1 MGDFEI
7 ELDDQTEPDYDIDP
21 NFAENL
27 VDVIRSEMVGNESQF
42 LALNAAYASGL
53 SRRPDE
59 YLQIIVRGKSGEGKT
74 ELKQNVD
81 KLYPNHWLLRVGS
94 TSDMG
99 LVDSGDIWDGS
110 YIGAF
115 AEFQQM
121 QGKMLEM
128 VKSCV
133 DSDHNV
139 VTPNGLVN
147 IRKVNVG
154 DEVLSWNPDTQEI
167 EVKEVEET
175 HHYPDYDGEIM
186 DVDTRDI
193 ALSVTD
199 NHRVPASIGG
209 RGGDFEELTVDE
221 VADFSQFQF
230 PSGKNGLKPAS
241 GGDVWTIDLHEESN
255 VETEV
260 DIKHLDDGTAQPVVR
275 YAKAKHSWVP
285 RYIDTDDFA
294 HLCAW
299 YITEGSAY
307 AVPDGEIGGSN
318 ITITQGVESSYHDD
332 ISDAF
337 DRCGLLPTTRVQEA
351 TTDKRSS
358 RNSDL
363 HQNKKTYRVTN
374 TVIHDVLT
382 SLCGLGSE
390 SKQIPE
396 FIFDQPLSVRQS
408 FRKELMKGDGDERDT
423 SHRYTTVSEN
433 LRDDLI
439 RLGFQNGITANY
451 TTEERENENW
461 NDCYRVRFNTD
472 WQNVNED
479 HCEWRTVE
487 DGVYCLTV
495 EDNGS
500 FITGRDGKFS
510 ITYNSA
516 GDDADEDGV
525 GFSHTRN
532 VDDGDGG
539 READEIE
546 KQAMPTVFLF
556 ADENNAEIPKELQTR
571 QMVIRVESDKGLN
584 KAVAKTMFDHR
595 EVRVDN
601 RDYEYNFNFEDGVQ
615 AVKNHISNIPKPL
628 DPLWDQDP
636 KQYSYPVVIPY
647 DESVEW
653 PINSHPDIDS
663 YGWDVFEVV
672 QDILNYEKTE
682 SKRGAKAIANHI
694 RGQTRLN
701 YHNRDT
707 MDINGVTH
715 YVADPQDVANVLAY
729 RDLLL
734 AVTHDMNEQKLAVI
748 DALTDEN
755 NGVGGV
761 GPNGGLQAPH
771 KDIREYIQDYA
782 DITEVSKAQLTGHGR
797 QSNGVLE
804 DMEQDYLIEVH
815 ENEGENGAHLYE
827 FLGGSTFGHPNLDI
841 YAELFEHCR
850 DPIRDQPIAQTVSEF
865 KDSLSVTTT
874 DDLLSDDPID
884 SVVSES
890 TEDNTDDAKDDLS
903 AFGGGSDESTTEFDE
918 VDEAVHERLCDTLDD
933 NRITVE
939 DIDALKTTHLLGA
952 SPVEM
957 YTDDAGF
964 NFIRA
969 ERAAENADT
978 NGTIFDP
985 DNPMWGDLSDGQV
998 LSRIENSI
1006 AKLRSEDIFEIHDD
1020 GDDIK
1025 YIVVH
1030 DI

>member
-7 ELDDQTEPDYDIDP
+7 QLDDQTAPSYDIAD

-27 VDVIRSEMVGNESQF
+27 VDVIRSEMVGNESQY

-99 LVDSGDIWDGS
+99 LVDSGDIWDGA

-128 VKSCV
+128 VKS
-133 DSDHNV
+133 
-139 VTPNGLVN
+139 
-147 IRKVNVG
+147 
-154 DEVLSWNPDTQEI
+154 
-167 EVKEVEET
+167 
-175 HHYPDYDGEIM
+175 
-186 DVDTRDI
+186 
-193 ALSVTD
+193 
-199 NHRVPASIGG
+199 
-209 RGGDFEELTVDE
+209 
-221 VADFSQFQF
+221 
-230 PSGKNGLKPAS
+230 
-241 GGDVWTIDLHEESN
+241 
-255 VETEV
+255 
-260 DIKHLDDGTAQPVVR
+260 
-275 YAKAKHSWVP
+275 
-285 RYIDTDDFA
+285 
-294 HLCAW
+294 
-299 YITEGSAY
+299 
-307 AVPDGEIGGSN
+307 
-318 ITITQGVESSYHDD
+318 
-332 ISDAF
+332 
-337 DRCGLLPTTRVQEA
+337 
-351 TTDKRSS
+351 
-358 RNSDL
+358 
-363 HQNKKTYRVTN
+363 
-374 TVIHDVLT
+374 
-382 SLCGLGSE
+382 
-390 SKQIPE
+390 
-396 FIFDQPLSVRQS
+396 
-408 FRKELMKGDGDERDT
+408 
-423 SHRYTTVSEN
+423 
-433 LRDDLI
+433 
-439 RLGFQNGITANY
+439 
-451 TTEERENENW
+451 
-461 NDCYRVRFNTD
+461 
-472 WQNVNED
+472 
-479 HCEWRTVE
+479 
-487 DGVYCLTV
+487 
-495 EDNGS
+495 
-500 FITGRDGKFS
+500 
-510 ITYNSA
+510 SA
-516 GDDADEDGV
+516 GDDADEEGV

-647 DESVEW
+647 DEGIEW

-748 DALTDEN
+748 DALTDED

-797 QSNGVLE
+797 QSNGILE

-841 YAELFEHCR
+841 YRELFEHCT
-850 DPIRDQPIAQTVSEF
+850 DPIRDQPIAQTVGEF

-918 VDEAVHERLCDTLDD
+918 VDGAVHERLCDTLDD

-985 DNPMWGDLSDGQV
+985 DDPMWGDLSDGQV

-1020 GDDIK
+1020 GDNTK

-1030 DI
+1030 DIE

>member
-7 ELDDQTEPDYDIDP
+7 ELDDKTAPDYAISD

-27 VDVIRSEMVGNESQF
+27 VDYSRSEFVGNEGQF

-81 KLYPNHWLLRVGS
+81 KIYPNHWLLRVGS

-99 LVDSGDIWDGS
+99 LVDSGDIWDGA

-175 HHYPDYDGEIM
+175 HAYEGSYPMVEVKNQHVHKNVTTDHDFWLTRGDGYVKEQSFEATEKSSFRFPHGDGISETEGDGIGEIDILDHYDGEYEI
-186 DVDTRDI
+186 VD
-193 ALSVTD
+193 
-199 NHRVPASIGG
+199 
-209 RGGDFEELTVDE
+209 
-221 VADFSQFQF
+221 
-230 PSGKNGLKPAS
+230 SG
-241 GGDVWTIDLHEESN
+241 
-255 VETEV
+255 
-260 DIKHLDDGTAQPVVR
+260 VR
-275 YAKAKHSWVP
+275 HPDPQHSTVP
-285 RYIDTDDFA
+285 RYYDGETFLQ
-294 HLCAW
+294 LCAW
-299 YITEGSAY
+299 IATEGS
-307 AVPDGEIGGSN
+307 
-318 ITITQGVESSYHDD
+318 VESRETASSDSVRIAQQDTTEIEKLCDSLDIPYKTYSQTKRDNYDD
-332 ISDAF
+332 VGIVRINNTVFEKAIENLVGKGSHNSHLPDF
-337 DRCGLLPTTRVQEA
+337 YLETEDRVGLLET
-351 TTDKRSS
+351 
-358 RNSDL
+358 
-363 HQNKKTYRVTN
+363 
-374 TVIHDVLT
+374 
-382 SLCGLGSE
+382 
-390 SKQIPE
+390 
-396 FIFDQPLSVRQS
+396 
-408 FRKELMKGDGDERDT
+408 LMIAEGNGKDT
-423 SHRYTTVSEN
+423 FSTVSERLTGQVVSLAWMCGFTPKVSPN
-433 LRDDLI
+433 GSGVNRVLI
-439 RLGFQNGITANY
+439 K
-451 TTEERENENW
+451 ENKQTVDTKPSTSDVSYNW
-461 NDCYRVRFNTD
+461 TD
-472 WQNVNED
+472 
-479 HCEWRTVE
+479 

-495 EDNGS
+495 EDNNT
-500 FITGRDGKFS
+500 FIAGKNGKFS
-510 ITYNSA
+510 VTGNSA

-584 KAVAKTMFDHR
+584 KAVAKTMFDHN

-601 RDYEYNFNFEDGVQ
+601 REYEYNFNFEDGVQ

-636 KQYSYPVVIPY
+636 KQYAYPVLIPY
-647 DESVEW
+647 DEDIEW
-653 PINSHPDIDS
+653 PINSHPEIDS
-663 YGWDVFEVV
+663 MGWNVFKVV
-672 QDILNYEKTE
+672 EDILNYEKTE

-694 RGQTRLN
+694 RGHTRLN

-715 YVADPQDVANVLAY
+715 YVADPQDVANVLSY

-734 AVTHDMNEQKLAVI
+734 AITHDMNEQKLAVI
-748 DALTDEN
+748 DALTDEE

-782 DITEVSKAQLTGHGR
+782 DITEVSKSQLTGHGR
-797 QSNGVLE
+797 QSNGILE

-815 ENEGENGAHLYE
+815 EGEGENGAHLYE

-841 YAELFEHCR
+841 YSELFEHCT
-850 DPIRDQPIAQTVSEF
+850 DPIRDQPIADTVAEF
-865 KDSLSVTTT
+865 KASLSVKTT
-874 DDLLSDDPID
+874 DELLSDDPMNSIVGGGD
-884 SVVSES
+884 DTESS
-890 TEDNTDDAKDDLS
+890 TEGDKDDLS
-903 AFGGGSDESTTEFDE
+903 AFGGGSDESTVEYDK
-918 VDEAVHERLCDTLDD
+918 VDEAVHERLKETLDD
-933 NRITVE
+933 NRITTE

-952 SPVEM
+952 SPTEM

-964 NFIRA
+964 NYIRA
-969 ERAAENADT
+969 ERPAENVDKA
-978 NGTIFDP
+978 GTIFDP
-985 DNPMWGDLSDGQV
+985 NDPMWPDLSDGQV

-1006 AKLRSEDIFEIHDD
+1006 AKLRSNEIFEIHDD
-1020 GDDIK
+1020 EDGVK
-1025 YIVVH
+1025 YLVVH
-1030 DI
+1030 DIE

>member
-7 ELDDQTEPDYDIDP
+7 QLDDQTAPSYDIAD

-27 VDVIRSEMVGNESQF
+27 VDVIRSEMVGNESQY

-99 LVDSGDIWDGS
+99 LVDSGDIWDGA

-128 VKSCV
+128 VKS
-133 DSDHNV
+133 
-139 VTPNGLVN
+139 
-147 IRKVNVG
+147 
-154 DEVLSWNPDTQEI
+154 
-167 EVKEVEET
+167 
-175 HHYPDYDGEIM
+175 
-186 DVDTRDI
+186 
-193 ALSVTD
+193 
-199 NHRVPASIGG
+199 
-209 RGGDFEELTVDE
+209 
-221 VADFSQFQF
+221 
-230 PSGKNGLKPAS
+230 
-241 GGDVWTIDLHEESN
+241 
-255 VETEV
+255 
-260 DIKHLDDGTAQPVVR
+260 
-275 YAKAKHSWVP
+275 
-285 RYIDTDDFA
+285 
-294 HLCAW
+294 
-299 YITEGSAY
+299 
-307 AVPDGEIGGSN
+307 
-318 ITITQGVESSYHDD
+318 
-332 ISDAF
+332 
-337 DRCGLLPTTRVQEA
+337 
-351 TTDKRSS
+351 
-358 RNSDL
+358 
-363 HQNKKTYRVTN
+363 
-374 TVIHDVLT
+374 
-382 SLCGLGSE
+382 
-390 SKQIPE
+390 
-396 FIFDQPLSVRQS
+396 
-408 FRKELMKGDGDERDT
+408 
-423 SHRYTTVSEN
+423 
-433 LRDDLI
+433 
-439 RLGFQNGITANY
+439 
-451 TTEERENENW
+451 
-461 NDCYRVRFNTD
+461 
-472 WQNVNED
+472 
-479 HCEWRTVE
+479 
-487 DGVYCLTV
+487 
-495 EDNGS
+495 
-500 FITGRDGKFS
+500 
-510 ITYNSA
+510 SA
-516 GDDADEDGV
+516 GDDADEEGV

-647 DESVEW
+647 DEGIEW

-748 DALTDEN
+748 DALTDED

-797 QSNGVLE
+797 QSNGILE

-841 YAELFEHCR
+841 YRELFEHCT
-850 DPIRDQPIAQTVSEF
+850 DPIRDQPIAQTVGEF

-985 DNPMWGDLSDGQV
+985 DDPMWGDLSDGQV

-1020 GDDIK
+1020 GDNTK

-1030 DI
+1030 DIE

>member
-1 MGDFEI
+1 MADFEI
-7 ELDDQTEPDYDIDP
+7 ELDDQTAPSYDIAD

-27 VDVIRSEMVGNESQF
+27 VDYSRSQFVGNEGQF

-99 LVDSGDIWDGS
+99 LVDSGDIWDGA

-128 VKSCV
+128 VKS
-133 DSDHNV
+133 
-139 VTPNGLVN
+139 
-147 IRKVNVG
+147 
-154 DEVLSWNPDTQEI
+154 
-167 EVKEVEET
+167 
-175 HHYPDYDGEIM
+175 
-186 DVDTRDI
+186 
-193 ALSVTD
+193 
-199 NHRVPASIGG
+199 
-209 RGGDFEELTVDE
+209 
-221 VADFSQFQF
+221 
-230 PSGKNGLKPAS
+230 
-241 GGDVWTIDLHEESN
+241 
-255 VETEV
+255 
-260 DIKHLDDGTAQPVVR
+260 
-275 YAKAKHSWVP
+275 
-285 RYIDTDDFA
+285 
-294 HLCAW
+294 
-299 YITEGSAY
+299 
-307 AVPDGEIGGSN
+307 
-318 ITITQGVESSYHDD
+318 
-332 ISDAF
+332 
-337 DRCGLLPTTRVQEA
+337 
-351 TTDKRSS
+351 
-358 RNSDL
+358 
-363 HQNKKTYRVTN
+363 
-374 TVIHDVLT
+374 
-382 SLCGLGSE
+382 
-390 SKQIPE
+390 
-396 FIFDQPLSVRQS
+396 
-408 FRKELMKGDGDERDT
+408 
-423 SHRYTTVSEN
+423 
-433 LRDDLI
+433 
-439 RLGFQNGITANY
+439 
-451 TTEERENENW
+451 
-461 NDCYRVRFNTD
+461 
-472 WQNVNED
+472 
-479 HCEWRTVE
+479 
-487 DGVYCLTV
+487 
-495 EDNGS
+495 
-500 FITGRDGKFS
+500 
-510 ITYNSA
+510 SA

-601 RDYEYNFNFEDGVQ
+601 REYEYNFNFEDGMQ

-647 DESVEW
+647 DEDVEW

-748 DALTDEN
+748 DALTDED

-797 QSNGVLE
+797 QSNGILE

-841 YAELFEHCR
+841 YSELFEHCR

-874 DDLLSDDPID
+874 DDLLSDDLID

-890 TEDNTDDAKDDLS
+890 TDNKSDDDKDDLS

-918 VDEAVHERLCDTLDD
+918 VDKAVHERLQETLDD

-985 DNPMWGDLSDGQV
+985 DDPMWGDLSDGQV

-1020 GDDIK
+1020 DDGVK

-1030 DI
+1030 DIE